1 MQNSD
6 LDDLL
11 ALAAMH
17 PPAPSA
23 ALMDRVTADALALQ
37 PQPFAAPRSAV
48 ARAAVA
54 RPGLW
59 SRLVEMLGG
68 PAAMAG
74 VTSAALF
81 GVALGY
87 LDPTTMDILAYGQG
101 LDQAETEA
109 VDFFPS
115 VDFLMT
121 EG

>member
-1 MQNSD
+1 MRTDD

-17 PPAPSA
+17 PPTPSSR
-23 ALMDRVTADALALQ
+23 LMDRVTADALALQ
-37 PQPFAAPRSAV
+37 PQPLTAP
-48 ARAAVA
+48 RAAVA

-59 SRLVEMLGG
+59 SRLVDMLGG

-81 GVALGY
+81 GVVLGY

-101 LDQAETEA
+101 TDTAETEA

>member
-1 MQNSD
+1 MQTSD

-17 PPAPSA
+17 PPTPTP
-23 ALMDRVTADALALQ
+23 ALIDRVLADALALQ
-37 PQPFAAPRSAV
+37 PQPMSAPPP
-48 ARAAVA
+48 RAATSA
-54 RPGLW
+54 RLGLL
-59 SRLVEMLGG
+59 SRLADMLGG

-74 VTSAALF
+74 VASAALI

-87 LDPTTMDILAYGQG
+87 LDPTTMDIRAPGQAT
-101 LDQAETEA
+101 DQAEAEA
-109 VDFFPS
+109 VDFFPE

>member
-17 PPAPSA
+17 PPAPSP
-23 ALMDRVTADALALQ
+23 ALIDRVVADALELQ
-37 PQPFAAPRSAV
+37 PQPRSALQPRAATVPRS
-48 ARAAVA
+48 
-54 RPGLW
+54 GLL
-59 SRLVEMLGG
+59 SRLTAMLGG
-68 PAAMAG
+68 PAALAG

-81 GVALGY
+81 GVVLGY
-87 LDPTTMDILAYGQG
+87 LDPTTMDILALGQATE
-101 LDQAETEA
+101 QADA
-109 VDFFPS
+109 VELFPS